1 MRGPNRSWA
10 RTALV
15 VALVACMVLW
25 APASVVGPA
34 IGVATAQEEG
44 GQPRTPASY
53 YGNVTIDGDPAP
65 TGTVIEAEVNGTVY
79 GSITVDEL
87 GEYGGEGALEEKL
100 TVVNESIE
108 NGSEVRFYADNEN
121 IERTEATRTVV
132 DGNSTTVTW
141 EPGDVTNVDL
151 AFASGSGLY
160 EATIND
166 VDDSV
171 VAGDSITLDATVE
184 NIAENADTQTVNVTL
199 NDEVV
204 SQRDIELDPNE
215 TSTISEIIDVG
226 TDAGD
231 EVTVG
236 VETVDDRATETVA
249 VDAPAEFAV
258 TDFQTNNV
266 GAAGES
272 FDANVTIE
280 NVGDV
285 SGTQNL
291 SVTYAG
297 ETVFD
302 EARELDAGETNS
314 TNLTID
320 TEVGDAGEPD
330 VIAETDDDRAIRTL
344 NLSAPAFFSV
354 EVIEADSD
362 ESVVEGQNATVVAEV
377 ENTGGDSDKQDINVT
392 ENGSTVAT
400 ESDVTLDPGEITT
413 IEREINTTND
423 GNSTLDVAVESD
435 DDSDSLE
442 VTVEEASAATYTVDI
457 LGINGTVP
465 EPATDG
471 GETIEARV
479 QVENVGQEDGDV
491 QDIDFAVDGD
501 VRNTTEIELDGTRDG
516 GNTSHTFNETID
528 VNPGDAPEVDVTV
541 SSANETA
548 TRTVDVT
555 SLPEF
560 AITDI
565 GVPDNVEVDDEFTP
579 NATVENLG
587 EQKEN
592 ASVAVRF
599 NGTTV
604 GTTPTSDLASGDT
617 DTIDLDTLNATEQ
630 GVDDGVRAQV
640 AVNAT
645 NDATGEE
652 DDVSTAGV
660 FISNQT
666 PPNLEVNSL
675 DVSSDSVVA
684 GDALTVDATVENTGE
699 VTANQTVILDFGGN
713 EIAARTVTLGEDET
727 ESISVQRPTQ
737 FGDIGNNTVSVSTDD
752 DSATDFVDVLD
763 PAAFDAEFAAIDDS
777 VVAGENV
784 SIDARVVNTGNET
797 AGTDLTVFLNGRQK
811 TRSISSLDGDNTTRE
826 SFEFR
831 TTADDVG
838 ELDVAA
844 TTPDDLETATVQVV
858 EPADFEVTFTS
869 VPGEI
874 TNESTFNSTVRVENV
889 GEAEGTET
897 IRLESDDFSDSERV
911 NLDGGEVERIEL
923 SDANVPPAGTNTT
936 VQAIVVEAGGDT
948 TETKTVD
955 VIEAPSDPRFALS
968 SVETRD
974 AVIEP
979 VDNTTITVNTTVT
992 NVGDETGTQSIDLIV
1007 DDEQRDST
1015 VSNLDG
1021 GNSTD
1026 ISLKFTL
1033 NATDLAFTDGVDE
1046 IAIDLESENQTVS
1059 DTLLVEE
1066 ADPAELQIDSV
1077 SDLEEVDAGDT
1088 LSANVTVSNVGD
1100 RDADNG
1106 TVTLEYV
1113 PTGDTTTVDATPN
1126 ASDDEEVQVGVEVP
1140 DAPRAGEFDRDFRVT
1155 AAADGQAEAAERTFT
1170 ERVDYGSIR
1179 SGVAQATPGDTVL
1192 IAPEPDIRPSQDE
1205 QRAYTERD
1213 TIVVDTRNV
1222 TLEAAGD
1229 ERPIIAPRN
1238 DETAVRV
1245 EAADVT
1251 LRELVLEGDGNET
1264 AVVADDSTVVES
1276 TEITGWDLG
1285 VASNAGSA
1293 TVRSALIENVDTGV
1307 DFASNEPSELAF
1319 STVRADRTGVRI
1331 TGDQTTLSDSS
1342 TTGAEIGVDLVGT
1355 GDVSIDRMR
1364 IQQNSEYGLRASN
1377 AAPNANPVPG
1387 NETAV
1392 SVDST
1397 NFESNAVGVLAEN
1410 SVVDASGNWWGSA
1423 DTPEFGDNYVA
1434 FSDVVVANNSEARF
1448 APDIRVDIEEN
1459 ELGQPAVQG
1468 EGLTVPVDVTNDGG
1482 LGADQTIVLTAD
1494 GGREDSATVSVEA
1507 GAASADGSLELSLGN
1522 LQRFTSDGDVTLG
1535 VQSENDSDTLNVNVV
1550 EPAAFEIDS
1559 VNAPSVPLGND
1570 LAVEV
1575 TVNNTGGVSEN
1586 ATVTLND
1593 GTGTATNVVSVPADG
1608 TATTTFTRDTTAFG
1622 NGSQALTVS
1631 VSLDGTP
1638 QDSVSRSP
1646 TVDPAALST
1655 IGLDVADT
1663 ELDVGDTT
1671 TASVTETLTDG
1682 STNGVTGSA
1691 DITSNDSD
1699 VVSVDGSNLTAE
1711 GTGTATITAQYTAD
1725 GSTETASVSVTV
1737 SEAGDGGDGGDGGGG
1752 FVDDQQPASLE
1763 LDATTTETV
1772 TPSLDLGADQR
1783 VATTDSVDN
1792 VDEIVFDT
1800 TDQIGDVTVADVDPE
1815 TADVDPPGGTVT
1827 LQEIVVP
1834 DDATDQ
1840 SATISFRV
1848 SAERLDAVGAPVE
1861 DLSAIRLTDDGW
1873 ETLETSVAEETD
1885 ERVTLE
1891 AQTPGFSVF
1900 AVNAVGQ
1907 PDAIAAV
1914 GPETATAGES
1924 VTLDGSES
1932 STPYGEIVS
1941 YEWSVAGQTLSGE
1954 TASATLDEAGEYTV
1968 ELTVTNDAGET
1979 DTTTETVTVDDA
1991 DGTGD
1996 ADDADGTGDADDAD
2010 GTGDADDADGEPA
2023 GFGVTAVLA
2032 LLVLALVAAAAVFWI
2047 RQDE

>member
-1 MRGPNRSWA
+1 MDGQRIAS
-10 RTALV
+10 V
-15 VALVACMVLW
+15 LVAVLMVTSMV
-25 APASVVGPA
+25 AVPGSVA
-34 IGVATAQEEG
+34 AQEDGPDAAE
-44 GQPRTPASY
+44 PASY
-53 YGNVTIDGDPAP
+53 YGSVTIDGDPAP
-65 TGTVIEAEVNGTVY
+65 NGTEV
-79 GSITVDEL
+79 SAVVD
-87 GEYGGEGALEEKL
+87 GEVIDTL
-100 TVVNESIE
+100 TVNESGGYGGPGLFE
-108 NGSEVRFYADNEN
+108 PKLVVDAQNASNGTPVEFRVNGEPVT
-121 IERTEATRTVV
+121 RTEPSNVEWESGDVQRVDLALNADGLFETGIVDVDDTVV
-132 DGNSTTVTW
+132 AGGTISLEAN
-141 EPGDVTNVDL
+141 VTNV
-151 AFASGSGLY
+151 
-160 EATIND
+160 
-166 VDDSV
+166 
-171 VAGDSITLDATVE
+171 
-184 NIAENADTQTVNVTL
+184 AEVTDTQTVNVTL
-199 NDEVV
+199 DGETVD
-204 SQRDIELDPNE
+204 QRELEIGPNE
-215 TSTISEIIDVG
+215 STTISPLIDVG

-258 TDFQTNNV
+258 TDFRTTNV

-285 SGTQNL
+285 PGTQNL
-291 SVTYAG
+291 SVAYAG

-302 EARELDAGETNS
+302 GARELGAGETNS

-330 VIAETDDDRAIRTL
+330 VIAETEDDRAIRTL

-354 EVIEADSD
+354 EVIEVDSD

-377 ENTGGDSDKQDINVT
+377 ENTGGDSDTQDINVT
-392 ENGSTVAT
+392 ENGLTEAT

-413 IEREINTTND
+413 IEREIETSDGD

-442 VTVEEASAATYTVDI
+442 VAVENASAATYTVDI
-457 LGINGTVP
+457 LAINGTVP

-501 VRNTTEIELDGTRDG
+501 GRSTTAIELDGTRDG

-541 SSANETA
+541 SSANESA
-548 TRTVDVT
+548 TQTVDVT
-555 SLPEF
+555 PLPAF
-560 AITDI
+560 AITNI
-565 GVPDNVEVDDEFTP
+565 GVPGNVEVDVEFTP

-587 EQKEN
+587 GQTEN
-592 ASVAVRF
+592 ASVTVRF

-604 GTTPTSDLASGDT
+604 GTTPTGDISPGGSE
-617 DTIDLDTLNATEQ
+617 TIDLDTLNATEQ

-640 AVNAT
+640 AVDAT

-660 FISNQT
+660 FVSNQT
-666 PPNLEVNSL
+666 PPNLTVNSL

-684 GDALTVDATVENTGE
+684 GESVTVNATVENTGE
-699 VTANQTVILDFGGN
+699 VTANQTVILELGGD
-713 EIAARTVTLGEDET
+713 EIAARTVTLGETET
-727 ESISVQRPTQ
+727 ESISVQRPTR
-737 FGDIGNNTVSVSTDD
+737 FGDVGNNIEVSVSTDD
-752 DSATDFVDVLD
+752 DSATDSVDILE
-763 PAAFDAEFAAIDDS
+763 PAAFDAEIAAIDDS
-777 VVAGENV
+777 AVAGENV
-784 SIDARVVNTGNET
+784 SVDVRVRNTGGAT
-797 AGTDLTVFLNGRQK
+797 AGTDLTVFLNGRQE
-811 TRSISSLDGDNTTRE
+811 TRSVGSLDGGNATIE
-826 SFEFR
+826 SFEFAS
-831 TTADDVG
+831 TVDDAG

-844 TTPDDLETATVQVV
+844 ATPDDLETATVQVA

-897 IRLESDDFSDSERV
+897 IRLESADVSDSRQV
-911 NLDGGEVERIEL
+911 TLDGGEVQRIEL
-923 SDANVPPAGTNTT
+923 SDANVPPAGTETT

-948 TETKTVD
+948 TETRTVD

-979 VDNTTITVNTTVT
+979 VDSATITVNTTVT
-992 NVGDETGTQSIDLIV
+992 NVGDQRGTQQVDLAV
-1007 DDEQRDST
+1007 DDGAIR
-1015 VSNLDG
+1015 

-1026 ISLKFTL
+1026 DITLDGGDSTDVSLKFTL
-1033 NATDLAFTDGVDE
+1033 NSTDLAFSDGVDE
-1046 IAIDLESENQTVS
+1046 IAIDLATENQTVS

-1066 ADPAELQIDSV
+1066 ADPAELEIDGV
-1077 SDLEEVDAGDT
+1077 SGVEAVDAGDT
-1088 LSANVTVSNVGD
+1088 LSANVTVANVGD

-1113 PTGDTTTVDATPN
+1113 PTGDETTVDATPN

-1140 DAPRAGEFDRDFRVT
+1140 NAPRAGEFDRDFRVT

-1192 IAPEPDIRPSQDE
+1192 IASGNTF
-1205 QRAYTERD
+1205 TERD

-1397 NFESNAVGVLAEN
+1397 NFESNGVGVLAEN

-1434 FSDVVVANNSEARF
+1434 FSDVVVANNSDSRF
-1448 APDIRVDIEEN
+1448 SPDIRVDIEEN

-1468 EGLTVPVDVTNDGG
+1468 EGLTVPVNVTNDGG

-1507 GAASADGSLELSLGN
+1507 DAASADGSLELSLGN

-1655 IGLDVADT
+1655 IGLGVADT